1 MDKTQKNTKK
11 YLYYFAY
18 FSVLVIFLMHLIFCV
33 FPVMESDQT
42 LAAWSIPISRPGGM
56 MYSGST
62 DYASTPQEFLYAI
75 NSSSTRNIELTENID
90 FSGNTYP
97 IIKRNNSLTIN
108 GKGHTITGIS
118 YSSSNSCFGLISSTT
133 SSVTFE
139 NLHLILDIDYS
150 ASKKSQIGGF
160 VGNASGSVNLMNC
173 TVSGNINVSSSKDHD
188 VGGFVGYSSSTIR
201 INNSINYTDISTIGA
216 TRVGGLIGNANSTST
231 SLSVCANFGDIRG
244 ATGYI
249 GGLIGYSRGSSS
261 LFTNFNSGNITG
273 TTGSIGGLVGYN
285 SNRVSFSS
293 CYNTGNINSS
303 SSNTRRGGIVGFADT
318 SQSFNYCYSVVS
330 LTSTYALDSQ
340 NVSRTVTPTHECD
353 SKKLAAYSITN
364 SENAIMS
371 TPYGGGDGG
380 PVNVYVRLK
389 SVDFNVLTIADLCST
404 SYSSTNSYC
413 YSTPSTNDSSRIT
426 LTFQVWVD
434 GQNKGTLT
442 HSIEKGDN
450 EKYHWSNINL
460 ELEYYYILG
469 EAINNGKL
477 SQCTFKGDP
486 LTMSGDGFILN
497 SNGYVKMSGL
507 QLNYSNNSLR
517 INSLLEYKGWISNSN
532 DAFYSG
538 GGLRPGVVQEGR
550 NYYYINEITDKNMS
564 TQIVSIN
571 NTTKNIGNS
580 IHLTNKTDIKNKSMG
595 SSYIT
600 DSSINSGYPFLK
612 DFYWIYE

>member
-33 FPVMESDQT
+33 FPVIESDQT

-133 SSVTFE
+133 SSVAFE

-231 SLSVCANFGDIRG
+231 SQ
-244 ATGYI
+244 
-249 GGLIGYSRGSSS
+249 GL
-261 LFTNFNSGNITG
+261 
-273 TTGSIGGLVGYN
+273 
-285 SNRVSFSS
+285 
-293 CYNTGNINSS
+293 
-303 SSNTRRGGIVGFADT
+303 
-318 SQSFNYCYSVVS
+318 
-330 LTSTYALDSQ
+330 
-340 NVSRTVTPTHECD
+340 
-353 SKKLAAYSITN
+353 
-364 SENAIMS
+364 
-371 TPYGGGDGG
+371 
-380 PVNVYVRLK
+380 
-389 SVDFNVLTIADLCST
+389 
-404 SYSSTNSYC
+404 
-413 YSTPSTNDSSRIT
+413 
-426 LTFQVWVD
+426 
-434 GQNKGTLT
+434 
-442 HSIEKGDN
+442 
-450 EKYHWSNINL
+450 
-460 ELEYYYILG
+460 
-469 EAINNGKL
+469 
-477 SQCTFKGDP
+477 
-486 LTMSGDGFILN
+486 
-497 SNGYVKMSGL
+497 
-507 QLNYSNNSLR
+507 
-517 INSLLEYKGWISNSN
+517 
-532 DAFYSG
+532 
-538 GGLRPGVVQEGR
+538 
-550 NYYYINEITDKNMS
+550 
-564 TQIVSIN
+564 
-571 NTTKNIGNS
+571 
-580 IHLTNKTDIKNKSMG
+580 
-595 SSYIT
+595 
-600 DSSINSGYPFLK
+600 
-612 DFYWIYE
+612 